1 MTGLEITNKMFL
13 KLRFPNK
20 QTESFKNTRK
30 SVLFL
35 SETHPK
41 HRKHI
46 PPTIPNVFVPT
57 IISDEPWRNRFNLFG
72 AIVSLMQFAIAF
84 IF

>member
-1 MTGLEITNKMFL
+1 MTGLEITNKMIL
-13 KLRFPNK
+13 KMRFPNK
-20 QTESFKNTRK
+20 QKNTRK

-41 HRKHI
+41 YRKYI

-72 AIVSLMQFAIAF
+72 AIVSLM
-84 IF
+84 